1 MGFLGHTA
9 VLFLIFE
16 GISILFTIGLYQFT
30 FPPTVQESSL
40 SPHPLQHLLFV
51 DLSFNDG
58 HSDGYEWC
66 LIIVLIFTSLITND
80 AEHLFRWLL
89 ALCMPSLEK
98 CLFRYSTQFLIGLFV
113 GFFVVFFFNLN
124 CLYVLEVNSLSVTS
138 FASIFSHSEGENIG
152 RYFLVCLVYDV
163 LCCAKTFKF
172 NCGSA
177 VKNLPPIQ
185 EM

>member
-1 MGFLGHTA
+1 
-9 VLFLIFE
+9 
-16 GISILFTIGLYQFT
+16 
-30 FPPTVQESSL
+30 
-40 SPHPLQHLLFV
+40 
-51 DLSFNDG
+51 
-58 HSDGYEWC
+58 
-66 LIIVLIFTSLITND
+66 
-80 AEHLFRWLL
+80 
-89 ALCMPSLEK
+89 MPSLEK

-113 GFFVVFFFNLN
+113 GFFVVVFFNLN

-185 EM
+185 EMWVRSLGREDSPGGGNRNPLCYSSRKIPWTEEPGGLQSIGWQRNRHN